1 MKFKIG
7 DKVRFLN
14 EKGEGTVSKIIN
26 KTTLGITIEDDFVI
40 PFTISELVL
49 IPDETAEPPV
59 NRNTFIKSP
68 PIETKPVIA
77 KKEKLQTKREKAGIY
92 VAFSPENPNDIAH
105 SDFNV
110 WLVNTTENHALFT
123 YSVFQNGNYITLETG
138 TASGGEFA
146 LLETINRKKLHDCS
160 TFKIDVLF
168 FNQNA
173 HSPHPPVS
181 EIIKLKPIKLY
192 KENAFVFNSFI
203 SEKALLMT
211 VCHTDAAHEHETFET
226 KADLSKIF
234 FQKQTYVER
243 SKKSKPHISNDPA
256 YEMEVDLHIEELI
269 DNFKGMSN
277 AEIIQVQLKHFQRSL
292 DTAVNEHYRKLIVIH
307 GVGNGRL
314 KQEVRNML
322 SSYRNLQYYDASYS
336 KYGFGATEILIH

>member
-40 PFTISELVL
+40 PFIISELVL
-49 IPDETAEPPV
+49 IKDETEEPPV
-59 NRNTFIKSP
+59 SSNTFSEP
-68 PIETKPVIA
+68 SPIEVKPVIS
-77 KKEKLQTKREKAGIY
+77 KKEKLHTKREKAGIY
-92 VAFSPENPNDIAH
+92 VAFSPENPSDIAH

-110 WLVNTTENHALFT
+110 WLANNTENHALFT
-123 YSVFQNGNYITLETG
+123 YSLFQNGNFVTLETG
-138 TASGGEFA
+138 TVTNGEFV
-146 LLETINRKKLHDCS
+146 LVETINRKKLHDFS

-211 VCHTDAAHEHETFET
+211 VCHTDVAHETFET
-226 KADLSKIF
+226 KTDLSKIL
-234 FQKQTYVER
+234 FQKQTYVES

-277 AEIIQVQLKHFQRSL
+277 AEIIQVQLKHFQRTL
-292 DTAVNEHYRKLIVIH
+292 DNAINEHYRKLIVIH

-322 SSYRNLQYYDASYS
+322 SSYRNLQYYDASYG